1 MKKSLFTNILI
12 AIFPTL
18 LFFGVYFLFMGLL
31 KNPIKSSINITPT
44 IINIIIPVIIGAIA
58 LFVAAYSYVNRNS
71 FLFIYLFVGSLLVN
85 IAYSLSLMNILI
97 PMKLLRM
104 TITPSLT
111 FVVVGLYVAC
121 FWMSLISKIRNR
133 K

>member
-1 MKKSLFTNILI
+1 MKKSIITNIFIL
-12 AIFPTL
+12 IFPSL

-31 KNPIKSSINITPT
+31 KNPIRSSINITPT
-44 IINIIIPVIIGAIA
+44 IINILIPAVIGVIA
-58 LFVAAYSYVNRNS
+58 LFVAVYSYVNRNS
-71 FLFIYLFVGSLLVN
+71 LIFIFLFVGSLLVN
-85 IAYSLSLMNILI
+85 IAYSLSMMNILI
-97 PMKLLRM
+97 PMKMLRM

-133 K
+133 